1 MKRLF
6 DFTASLIGLILLL
19 PVFFILIIAIKA
31 TSKGSAFFKQTRI
44 GQYRKEFE
52 LYKFRTMYV
61 NSAGKGLLTI
71 GERDGRITPVGYY
84 LRKYKLDELPQLIN
98 VLLGNMSLVGP
109 RPEVKKYVD
118 LYDNEQLKVLQLK
131 PGITD
136 MASIKYKNENEM
148 LGKSD
153 NPESIYINVI
163 MRDKI
168 KINLESAALNKSLS
182 GSIKIILLTIKAISI
197 K

>member
-6 DFTASLIGLILLL
+6 DFIAALIGLILLF
-19 PVFFILIIAIKA
+19 PAFIILIIIIKI
-31 TSKGSAFFKQTRI
+31 TSKGSAFFKQTRV
-44 GQYRKEFE
+44 GQYGKEFE
-52 LYKFRTMYV
+52 LLKFRTMYI
-61 NSAGKGLLTI
+61 NSASSGLLTI
-71 GERDGRITPVGYY
+71 GEKDIRITYVGYY

-136 MASIKYKNENEM
+136 MASIKYKNENEI

-153 NPESIYINVI
+153 NPELTYINQI

-168 KINLESAALNKSLS
+168 RINMEFAESNKSLW

-197 K
+197 